1 MKLNTKMSKNL
12 KPIYDDE
19 LTKYD
24 IARNRQEVGAAW
36 YHLER
41 AHIIGQRYP
50 FQHTET
56 HWKMFLLGI
65 QTGNFKEIVGQVIR
79 LIFGAPL
86 SLVNKIPVG
95 NVGSSRVSMTRPQPI
110 PEDLQKLL
118 AGVEK

>member
-1 MKLNTKMSKNL
+1 MKLNTKMPESL
-12 KPIYDDE
+12 KPFYVEE
-19 LTKYD
+19 LVRYG
-24 IARNRQEVGAAW
+24 IAWNRQEVDTAW

-65 QTGNFKEIVGQVIR
+65 QTRNFKEIVGQLIR
-79 LIFGAPL
+79 LVFGALL
-86 SLVNKIPVG
+86 SFINKIPIG
-95 NVGSSRVSMTRPQPI
+95 NVGSSRVSMIKSQPI